1 VNRKRLVTF
10 VICAFALLLLV
21 PAPGS
26 AQDEREHFELRLGA
40 SYDEGDFGTNDT
52 TKTIF
57 VPLTF
62 KYLGKRFDVGVTAS
76 WVQIETVGGVV
87 VLDGTPI
94 ATGEGQRGRETESG
108 IGDTLLKGRFYLV
121 TDQGLP
127 SPWPSINPFVKLK
140 IPTGDEDKNL
150 STGEFDYGGGIEFDK
165 TLGRV
170 ILFGDV
176 SYTIIGEPPRQN
188 FRNQPGASLG
198 AGARVTNS
206 VLLAALVDWRR
217 AIVKGNED
225 PVQLIGILSF
235 SALPTLTVSPY
246 ALVGL
251 TSGASDFGVGFEVA
265 YKFGRY

>member
-1 VNRKRLVTF
+1 VNRNRFVLG
-10 VICAFALLLLV
+10 VICAFALLMLV
-21 PAPGS
+21 PAPGA

-40 SYDEGDFGTNDT
+40 SYDQGDFGTDDT

-87 VLDGTPI
+87 VLDGTAI
-94 ATGEGQRGRETESG
+94 ATGEAQQSRQTESG

-121 TDQGLP
+121 TDEGLP

-150 STGEFDYGGGIEFDK
+150 STGEFDYGAGIEFDK

-176 SYTIIGEPPRQN
+176 SYTVIGEPPDQS
-188 FRNQPGASLG
+188 FRDQPGASLG
-198 AGARVTNS
+198 AGVRVTNA
-206 VLLAALVDWRR
+206 VLVAALVDWRR
-217 AIVKGNED
+217 AIVRTSED
-225 PVQLIGILSF
+225 PVHLIGILSY
-235 SALPTLTVSPY
+235 SALPTLTVTPY

-251 TSGASDFGVGFEVA
+251 TQGASDFGVGFEVA